1 MECME
6 HLDLL
11 ENGKL
16 SSFLT
21 LLSQEVTTLPG
32 VKLVGPLALACGLQK
47 NLENWAT
54 IYIDGGVDFKEIY
67 PGQKSLSLGDGDSA
81 KSNLKALDVLFPE
94 AKDQTDLGLALNLLK
109 DYALPLR
116 LIGFTGGRRE
126 HEWALIGDVM
136 DFLTHAKCPVVF
148 WDTHSLFLPAG
159 HHHLSGK
166 GTFSLFSLKTEGV
179 RLTGNIRFPVDPPRP
194 FKAMSGLGIS
204 NQAEGEFE
212 MNALTPLLLTWG
224 EEPAFSLHS

>member
-1 MECME
+1 MELME

-32 VKLVGPLALACGLQK
+32 VKLIGPLALACGLQK
-47 NLENWAT
+47 NLEKWAT
-54 IYIDGGVDFKEIY
+54 IYIDGGVNFKEIY
-67 PGQKSLSLGDGDSA
+67 PCKKSLSLGDGDSA

-94 AKDQTDLGLALNLLK
+94 DKDQTDLGLALSLLR
-109 DYALPLR
+109 DYELPLR

-136 DFLTHAKCPVVF
+136 DFLASAKSPMVF

-159 HHHLSGK
+159 HHHLSGQ
-166 GTFSLFSLKTEGV
+166 GLFSLFSLETKGV
-179 RLTGNIRFPVDPPRP
+179 RLTGDIRFPVDPPRP
-194 FKAMSGLGIS
+194 FRAMSGLGIS
-204 NQAEGEFE
+204 NQADGKFE
-212 MNALTPLLLTWG
+212 INALTPLLLTWG
-224 EEPAFSLHS
+224 EGPAFSLHS